1 MLLTLLVREL
11 SAHLLTYRFALSSGL
26 LFILLV
32 GSAMILGVNYDR
44 RLDAF
49 TEAQLARDQK
59 LAEATDFRTLQW
71 QGMQQEKPPNP
82 LSVFTVGLERELS
95 RSVTIASREEPTL
108 GRSKFSN
115 PLFVLFPA
123 PDFLYIVNIVGS
135 LLAILFAFNAVSG
148 EHEDGTLRLVM
159 SHPVPRHLLLLSKW
173 IGGYLALVLPL
184 LLWTICGLGLASLT
198 TSFTLRG
205 ADVAAF
211 AGMLAIAALYL
222 SMFFT
227 LALAISVL
235 THRSSTSLV
244 VSFLIWV
251 LWVLA
256 IPNVAPIA
264 ARALVPVPTA
274 GAIASERSAIRR
286 AAFDGLRQ
294 RGRGMDRDQRDA
306 LREEAE
312 ERQTQ
317 QTQSLMADFSRRLQA
332 QVDAGTAL
340 ARLSPSAS
348 YVYATASLAGS
359 GLAQFSAIRVYI
371 NRYRADY
378 VDALDR
384 IESDRRRQTQAITD
398 REERDEIME
407 APIDPDDLP
416 AFVPPRVPIARI
428 MADGQTDILLLVIL
442 NGVFF
447 LAAYV
452 GFLRYDLA
460 S

>member
-1 MLLTLLVREL
+1 MLLTLLNREL
-11 SAHLLTYRFALSSGL
+11 RSHLLTYRFALSTGL

-32 GSAMILGVNYDR
+32 GSATILGVNYDR

-49 TEAQLARDQK
+49 TEAQLAREQK

-95 RSVTIASREEPTL
+95 RSVTIASRAEPSL

-135 LLAILFAFNAVSG
+135 LLAILFAFNAISG
-148 EHEDGTLRLVM
+148 DHEDGTLRLVM
-159 SHPVPRHLLLLSKW
+159 SHPVPRHTMLLAKW
-173 IGGYLALVLPL
+173 LGGYLALVLPL
-184 LLWTICGLGLASLT
+184 LFCMVCALGIASLT
-198 TSFTLRG
+198 TSFSLRG
-205 ADVAAF
+205 GDLSAF
-211 AGMLAIAALYL
+211 LCMLAMAALYL

-227 LALAISVL
+227 LALAVSVL
-235 THRSSTSLV
+235 TRRSSTSLV

-256 IPNVAPIA
+256 IPNVAPIV
-264 ARALVPVPTA
+264 ARAVVPVPSA
-274 GAIASERSAIRR
+274 GALGSERAAIRR
-286 AAFDGLRQ
+286 AAFADMRQ
-294 RGRGMDRDQRDA
+294 RWRGMDRDQRDA

-312 ERQTQ
+312 EREAKETNA
-317 QTQSLMADFSRRLQA
+317 LMDDFSRRLQA
-332 QVDAGTAL
+332 QVSAGTTL
-340 ARLSPSAS
+340 ARFSPSAS
-348 YVYATASLAGS
+348 YVYATAALAGS
-359 GLAQFSAIRVYI
+359 GLAEFSSLRVYI
-371 NRYRADY
+371 DRYRAQY
-378 VDALDR
+378 VDALER
-384 IESDRRRQTQAITD
+384 IESDRRRQAEGISD

-416 AFVPPRVPIARI
+416 VFAPPRVPMAEVIADSQI
-428 MADGQTDILLLVIL
+428 DILLLVTL

-447 LAAYV
+447 LVAYV

-460 S
+460 